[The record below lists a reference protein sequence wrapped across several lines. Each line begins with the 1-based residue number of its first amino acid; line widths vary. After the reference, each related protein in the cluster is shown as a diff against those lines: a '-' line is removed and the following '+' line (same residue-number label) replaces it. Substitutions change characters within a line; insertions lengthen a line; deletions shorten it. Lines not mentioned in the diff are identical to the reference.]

1 MDIDEQWKNYRP
13 NILVSN
19 LGNVKRIRHNKECK
33 CYIELSDTGY
43 YFFNIYQNKQR
54 KRKKVH
60 QAVIELFST
69 QTKPEGFVVDHIDR
83 NKLNNNINNLRY
95 VSFADNIKNSKRYRS
110 DIAET
115 DPKKRAAILRK
126 EYLQRKYSN
135 TFFTPNI

>member
-1 MDIDEQWKNYRP
+1 MDIEEQWKNYRP

-19 LGNVKRIRHNKECK
+19 LGNVKRIRYNKECN

-43 YFFNIYQNKQR
+43 YFFNIYENKQR

-69 QTKPEGFVVDHIDR
+69 QTKPEGFIVDHIDR

-95 VSFADNIKNSKRYRS
+95 VSYADNIKNSKRYRS

-126 EYLQRKYSN
+126 EYLQRKYSK
-135 TFFTPNI
+135 TFFPPNI